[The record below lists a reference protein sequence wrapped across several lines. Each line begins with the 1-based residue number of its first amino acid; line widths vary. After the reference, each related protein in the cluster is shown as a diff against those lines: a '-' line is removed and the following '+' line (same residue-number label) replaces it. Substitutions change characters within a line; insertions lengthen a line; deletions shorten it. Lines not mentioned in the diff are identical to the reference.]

1 MCDVMDV
8 VGPFIILQ
16 LWAQAQY
23 ILSSVLGFWCMHFSV
38 LANTNILILH

>member
-1 MCDVMDV
+1 MCDLMDV
-8 VGPFIILQ
+8 VSHFILQ

-23 ILSSVLGFWCMHFSV
+23 ILSSELGFWYMHVSV